1 MITSQRSSRRLLDG
15 VLILDKALGLSSN
28 HTLQAARRL
37 YNAEKAGHTGTLDP
51 LATGLLPLC
60 FGEATKFSAEL
71 LEADKRYIA
80 TVQLGVT
87 TTTADAEGA
96 IVERRSVAVDRDA
109 VEATLASFLGEI
121 DQVPPMY
128 SALKREGKPLYEYA
142 RAGLVVERKVRHVR
156 IHEIRLL
163 SWSGDRFVFEVSC
176 SKGTY
181 IRTLAVDLGERLGC
195 GAFLAGL
202 RRTGIGNIDISQAHA
217 MEDLER
223 LSPGDRDAILLPP
236 DALLAALEAVVLET
250 DDALR
255 MRQGQLLDW
264 EVGKPGQRLRIYD
277 ESGSFIGVAQVLD
290 EGRLRPLRLVATN
303 RISMCVVTTESGAG
317 LDKNR
322 L

>member
-1 MITSQRSSRRLLDG
+1 
-15 VLILDKALGLSSN
+15 
-28 HTLQAARRL
+28 
-37 YNAEKAGHTGTLDP
+37 
-51 LATGLLPLC
+51 
-60 FGEATKFSAEL
+60 
-71 LEADKRYIA
+71 
-80 TVQLGVT
+80 
-87 TTTADAEGA
+87 
-96 IVERRSVAVDRDA
+96 
-109 VEATLASFLGEI
+109 
-121 DQVPPMY
+121 
-128 SALKREGKPLYEYA
+128 
-142 RAGLVVERKVRHVR
+142 
-156 IHEIRLL
+156 
-163 SWSGDRFVFEVSC
+163 
-176 SKGTY
+176 
-181 IRTLAVDLGERLGC
+181 
-195 GAFLAGL
+195 
-202 RRTGIGNIDISQAHA
+202 